1 MGTPRARLKDIAE
14 STGFSVNTVSLALR
28 ASRRI
33 PAATTATILSAAERL
48 NYVPNRV
55 ARSLALRTSATV
67 GLVLTD
73 IMNPT
78 LTLTARDIERR
89 LAQRGYSMML
99 AASGDDVSREKY
111 AIETMRSH
119 QVDGLLV
126 YPAHHL
132 DIGHIRKLRA
142 TGYPVVLLGGESAK
156 GLDIVAIDD
165 RRGAFK
171 AVDHLAGLGHRRI
184 AFLDPAGPT
193 GNHEKLEGYL
203 EALRHHGLKAAAA
216 RVVDPNGRDSRSGY
230 QAMSRA
236 MARRPRP
243 TALFAATDDLA
254 IGALAWCRDNGVKVP
269 DDLSIVGYD
278 DTTAAA
284 FAQAPLTTIN
294 YDTRKVGELA
304 IERLFG
310 ITEAPGAI
318 APKVNL
324 IDPALVVRASSGR
337 AKAQDG
343 QRGE

>member
-1 MGTPRARLKDIAE
+1 MGTQRARLKDIAE

-33 PAATTATILSAAERL
+33 PASTTATILSAAERL

-55 ARSLALRTSATV
+55 ARSLASRTSTTV

-99 AASGDDVSREKY
+99 AASDNDVGREKY

-142 TGYPVVLLGGESAK
+142 TGYPVVLLGGERAK
-156 GLDIVAIDD
+156 GVDIVAIDD

-171 AVDHLAGLGHRRI
+171 AVDHLARLGHRRI
-184 AFLDPAGPT
+184 AFFDPAGPM
-193 GNHEKLEGYL
+193 GNREKLEGYL
-203 EALRHHGLKAAAA
+203 EALRQNGIKTAATLVADPHGH
-216 RVVDPNGRDSRSGY
+216 DSRSGY
-230 QAMSRA
+230 QAMGRA
-236 MARRPRP
+236 MARRSRP
-243 TALFAATDDLA
+243 TALFAATDNLA
-254 IGALAWCRDNGVKVP
+254 IGALAWCRDNGVRVP

-284 FAQAPLTTIN
+284 FAQSPLTTIN
-294 YDTRKVGELA
+294 YDTRSVGELA

-310 ITEAPGAI
+310 ITEAPGAF

-324 IDPALVVRASSGR
+324 IEPALVVRTSCGGVR
-337 AKAQDG
+337 A
-343 QRGE
+343 